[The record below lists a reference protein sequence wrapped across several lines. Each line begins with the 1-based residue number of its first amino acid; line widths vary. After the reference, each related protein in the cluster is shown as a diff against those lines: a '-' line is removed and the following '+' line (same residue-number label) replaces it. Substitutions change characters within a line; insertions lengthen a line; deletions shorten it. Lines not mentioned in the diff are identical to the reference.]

1 MKLSQ
6 LLPQYLPQYPF
17 SVENEQAFD
26 TLGLVV
32 SPLECPFCTFVD
44 RENAIGTMDGHIS
57 MVITTAALAPRLMCE
72 HRGVCIVDDPR
83 VVFFRLHNALSQHQP
98 YARAVV
104 PTKIGENCRIHP
116 SAVIAE
122 NNVVIG
128 DNVVI
133 EEFVVIRENVTVGE
147 GCILRAGVKVGFSDF
162 EYKYENGVLFAVEHC
177 GGVVLGKEVEILPN
191 SCVNKALYPW
201 DDTVIGDYCKL
212 DELVQVSH
220 GVKIGK
226 ATMVVGLSGI
236 GGRTE
241 IGENCW
247 IGYGCTVRNGIHVGN
262 NARLN
267 MGAVVSRDVA
277 DGQAVTGNFAIDH
290 DTFMARL
297 KRLSRG
303 EEC

>member
-6 LLPQYLPQYPF
+6 LLPEYLPQYPF
-17 SVENEQAFD
+17 SVENEQDFD

-32 SPLECPFCTFVD
+32 SPLDCPFCTFGD
-44 RENAIGTMDGHIS
+44 TERALETMNEHIS
-57 MVITTAALAPRLMCE
+57 MVITTAALAPKLVSDT
-72 HRGVCIVDDPR
+72 RGVCIVDNPR
-83 VVFFRLHNALSQHQP
+83 AVFFRLHNALCRHQA
-98 YARAVV
+98 YTRAVT

-116 SAVIAE
+116 TAVIAE

-128 DNVVI
+128 DNTVI
-133 EEFVVIRENVTVGE
+133 EEFVVIRENVTIGE
-147 GCILRAGVKVGFSDF
+147 NCRIRAGAKLGFDDF
-162 EYKYENGVLFAVEHC
+162 EYKHENGTLFAVDHC
-177 GGVVLGKEVEILPN
+177 GGVVLGKEVDILPN
-191 SCVNKALYPW
+191 TCVNKALYPW

-220 GVKIGK
+220 GVKVGSG
-226 ATMVVGLSGI
+226 TMIVGLSGI

-247 IGYGCTVRNGIHVGN
+247 LGYGCTVRNGIHVGN

-267 MGAVVSRDVA
+267 MGAVVSRDVE

-290 DTFMARL
+290 KKFMENL
-297 KRLSRG
+297 KNSAK
-303 EEC
+303 